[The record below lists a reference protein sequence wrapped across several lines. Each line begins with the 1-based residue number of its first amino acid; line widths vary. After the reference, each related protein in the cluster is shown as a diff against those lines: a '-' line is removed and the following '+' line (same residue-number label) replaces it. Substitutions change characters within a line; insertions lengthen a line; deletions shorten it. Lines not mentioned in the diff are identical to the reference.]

1 MQRPTHSGV
10 GDSVGGEVGAA
21 VGISVVDVAVVAVDV
36 EVTHGKY
43 TTRARFCTTAVVMLT
58 TAA

>member
-1 MQRPTHSGV
+1 V